1 MQRREFLKN
10 TGLGAV
16 SVLGVTALAGCNS
29 EDRGSAKITENAEQN
44 AVQNMESK
52 KTASVKIRLAMT
64 WPVTMPILADTVRH
78 YARTVSELS
87 NGGIEIEIF
96 PAGKLVPALGVFD
109 AVSSG
114 QIDAYHSAPY
124 YWEGK
129 NTAFNIFSGIP
140 FGMVD
145 IEQNAWYLYGEGMSL
160 WREIAAK
167 YNLYP
172 LLGGATSIQMAGWYK
187 KEMLSVQDFQGLR
200 IRMVGIAG
208 QVLSKL
214 GAATKSTPGS
224 EIVPNLER
232 GVLDAAEWVSPA
244 FDLKLDIHKVAPYYY
259 TPWQEAGS
267 ITEFVFNKQKWESYP
282 KEVQSILEI
291 ASREAHLQMTAMGQ
305 FYNAKALE
313 DLKAQG
319 AQVRTFSAEILE
331 AFKKTL
337 TEVLDEESAKNPDF
351 AKVLAS
357 YQGFQKEQKAW
368 TNDSL
373 GAYLN
378 IR

>member
-1 MQRREFLKN
+1 MERRDFIKSTSLC
-10 TGLGAV
+10 AA
-16 SVLGVTALAGCNS
+16 SILGVAALAGCKD
-29 EDRGSAKITENAEQN
+29 ESANVANTATTSTTKKANIKIN
-44 AVQNMESK
+44 
-52 KTASVKIRLAMT
+52 LAMT
-64 WPVTMPILADTVRH
+64 WPITMPILADTVKH
-78 YARTVSELS
+78 YAQTVSALS
-87 NGGIEIEIF
+87 DGAILIEIH
-96 PAGKLVPALGVFD
+96 PAGKLVPPLGVFD

-129 NTAFNIFSGIP
+129 NTAFNLFSGIP
-140 FGMVD
+140 FGMID
-145 IEQNAWYLYGEGMSL
+145 GEQNAWFLYGDGMNL
-160 WREIAAK
+160 WREVAAK

-187 KEMLSVQDFQGLR
+187 KEINSVEDFNGLR
-200 IRMVGIAG
+200 IRMVGVAG

-214 GAATKSTPGS
+214 GAATKSTPGG

-244 FDLKLDIHKVAPYYY
+244 FDQKLDIHKVAPYYY

-282 KEVQSILEI
+282 KEVQAILEV
-291 ASREAHLQMTAMGQ
+291 ASREAHMQMTAMGN
-305 FYNAKALE
+305 FYNAKAME
-313 DLKAQG
+313 ELKAQG
-319 AQVRTFSAEILE
+319 AQVRTFSKEILDT
-331 AFKKTL
+331 FRKTL
-337 TEVLDEESAKNPDF
+337 KEVLDEESAKNPDF
-351 AKVLAS
+351 AKVLKS
-357 YQGFQKEQKAW
+357 YQSFQEEQKVW

-373 GAYLN
+373 VAYLN

>member
-1 MQRREFLKN
+1 MQRREFIKGSAVCAM
-10 TGLGAV
+10 GLGAA
-16 SVLGVTALAGCNS
+16 ALAGCGGEEKAKNADS
-29 EDRGSAKITENAEQN
+29 NATSAT
-44 AVQNMESK
+44 K
-52 KTASVKIRLAMT
+52 KASVKINLAMT
-64 WPVTMPILADTVRH
+64 WPITMPILADTVKH
-78 YARTVSELS
+78 YAKIVSELS
-87 NGGIEIEIF
+87 GGGIEIEIH

-129 NTAFNIFSGIP
+129 NTAFNLFSGVP
-140 FGMVD
+140 FGMID
-145 IEQNAWYLYGEGMSL
+145 GEQNAWYLYGDGMSL
-160 WREIAAK
+160 WREVAEK

-187 KEMLSVQDFQGLR
+187 KEMNSIEDFKGLR
-200 IRMVGIAG
+200 IRMVGVAG

-214 GAATKSTPGS
+214 GAATKSTPGG

-244 FDLKLDIHKVAPYYY
+244 FDQKLDIHKVAPYYY

-282 KEVQSILEI
+282 KEVQAILEV
-291 ASREAHLQMTAMGQ
+291 ASREAHMQMTAMGN
-305 FYNAKALE
+305 FYNAKAME
-313 DLKAQG
+313 ELKAQG
-319 AQVRTFSAEILE
+319 AKVRTFSKEILD
-331 AFKKTL
+331 AFRSTL
-337 TEVLDEESAKNPDF
+337 KVVLDEESAKNPDF
-351 AKVLAS
+351 EKVLKS
-357 YQGFQKEQKAW
+357 YQRFQEEQKVW

-373 GAYLN
+373 MAYLN
-378 IR
+378 VR

>member
-16 SVLGVTALAGCNS
+16 SVLGAAALVGCGG
-29 EDRGSAKITENAEQN
+29 EDNGSATQG
-44 AVQNMESK
+44 AVQNVEHSK
-52 KTASVKIRLAMT
+52 KASMKIRLAMT
-64 WPVTMPILADTVRH
+64 WPITMPILADTVKH
-78 YARTVSELS
+78 YVKIVSELS
-87 NGGIEIEIF
+87 GGGIEIEIF

-145 IEQNAWYLYGEGMSL
+145 VEQNAWFLYGEGMSL

-187 KEMLSVQDFQGLR
+187 KEMLSIKDFEGLR
-200 IRMVGIAG
+200 IRIVGIAG

-214 GAATKSTPGS
+214 GAATKSTPGG

-267 ITEFVFNKQKWESYP
+267 ITEFVFNKKKWESYP
-282 KEVQSILEI
+282 KEVQSILEV

-305 FYNAKALE
+305 FYNAKAME
-313 DLKAQG
+313 DLKTQG
-319 AQVRTFSAEILE
+319 AQVRTFSTEILDT
-331 AFKKTL
+331 FKKTL
-337 TEVLDEESAKNPDF
+337 AEVLEEESAKNPDF
-351 AKVLAS
+351 ARVLAS
-357 YQGFQKEQKAW
+357 YQGFQNEQKAW

>member
-16 SVLGVTALAGCNS
+16 SVLGAAALAGCVS
-29 EDRGSAKITENAEQN
+29 EEKSEATNATQDKGVTREP
-44 AVQNMESK
+44 
-52 KTASVKIRLAMT
+52 SVKIRLAMS
-64 WPVTMPILADTVRH
+64 WPVTLPILAETVQHYANTVRD
-78 YARTVSELS
+78 LS
-87 NGGIEIEIF
+87 SGGIEIEIF

-129 NTAFNIFSGIP
+129 NTAFNLFSGIP
-140 FGMVD
+140 FGMID
-145 IEQNAWYLYGEGMSL
+145 IEQNAWFLYGEGMSL

-187 KEMLSVQDFQGLR
+187 KEMLSVKDFEGLR

-214 GAATKSTPGS
+214 GAATKSTPGG

-244 FDLKLDIHKVAPYYY
+244 FDLKLDIHKIAPYYY

-267 ITEFVFNKQKWESYP
+267 ITEFVFNKQKWESYS
-282 KEVQSILEI
+282 KEVQAILEV
-291 ASREAHLQMTAMGQ
+291 ASREAHMQMAAMGQ
-305 FYNAKALE
+305 FYNAKAME
-313 DLKAQG
+313 DLKVQG
-319 AQVRTFSAEILE
+319 AQIRTFSDEILE
-331 AFKKTL
+331 TFRKTL
-337 TEVLDEESAKNPDF
+337 GVVLEEESAKNPDF
-351 AKVLAS
+351 ARVLAS
-357 YQGFQKEQKAW
+357 YQSFQNEQKTW

-373 GAYLN
+373 AAYLQ